1 MSFLWGIKYLTQ
13 DSRLKTEDDGGHGGH
28 EEGDGE
34 AQGPH
39 RLPGGG
45 ASKDQT
51 RHGRNLETPPCSP
64 QPHLGTTVTTM
75 QALILTKEDYFSLVI

>member
-51 RHGRNLETPPCSP
+51 RHGRNLVTPPCSP
-64 QPHLGTTVTTM
+64 QPHLAQKT
-75 QALILTKEDYFSLVI
+75 LTKQVGWGTPKTFFKNS